1 MKGHFII
8 CAILALVIY
17 AISRDWIVVAIGVCA
32 YIATALILFERK
44 LYYIDQVEQDN
55 KKQE

>member
-1 MKGHFII
+1 MKGHLII
-8 CAILALVIY
+8 CAILALIIY
-17 AISRDWIVVAIGVCA
+17 AISHDWIVVAIGVCA

-44 LYYIDQVEQDN
+44 LHYIDQIEQDN